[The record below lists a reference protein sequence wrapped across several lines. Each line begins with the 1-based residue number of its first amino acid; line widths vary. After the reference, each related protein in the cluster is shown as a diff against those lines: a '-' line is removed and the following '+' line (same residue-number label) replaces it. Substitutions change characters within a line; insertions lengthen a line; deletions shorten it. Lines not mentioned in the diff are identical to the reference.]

1 MACAIN
7 RGSIRAFEERID
19 VVLIAPLSNVLA
31 NLRVVRGSLL
41 QRKRKDQ
48 LTINDRISRIYTET
62 EEMIEGY
69 VT

>member
-1 MACAIN
+1 MACTIN

-41 QRKRKDQ
+41 QTKKERP
-48 LTINDRISRIYTET
+48 IND
-62 EEMIEGY
+62 
-69 VT
+69 